1 MTSEQIKALKAI
13 ADAIVES
20 VREAGALGIPSG
32 HLYAALMVH
41 GFTLE
46 QYEQIM
52 AGLVA
57 AKMLRKQG
65 QLYFSA
71 VPIAGPS
78 QAR

>member
-1 MTSEQIKALKAI
+1 MTTQQIKALKAV

-20 VREAGALGIPSG
+20 VSAAGPLGAPAG
-32 HLYAALMVH
+32 HLYAALMAH
-41 GFTLE
+41 GCTLE
-46 QYEQIM
+46 QFEGIM
-52 AGLVA
+52 AGLVS

-71 VPIAGPS
+71 APVAPS